1 MTFDRE
7 KVKDLLENID
17 ELFDAITFDMKKEHK
32 DVLKKLVLG
41 PAIAEVE
48 KLVYESR
55 PPVILFMGR
64 SGHGKSSLI
73 NELANKKV
81 AEVNDFRP
89 QTPQSEP
96 YIITFGEEKATW
108 KVVDTRGIFETT
120 KPEGSVEDDAIEVL
134 RSSIIKNNPDVILHV
149 ISTPET
155 RNLSNDLDLYKKLS
169 EEIKSNSGTELKT
182 LIVLN
187 KADTFKNP
195 REWPPMDFPRKAGQL
210 TEVLDYMVDE
220 VLKGEKRSINSNIPY
235 LGYKIHNNS
244 TYIGIIPVSSLEE
257 ETWNINTLSNFIGDN
272 LAEEAKLDFLQA
284 TRNKEQLRKISS
296 AIIKRFSTIAGGI
309 GASPVPA
316 DVFILTPLQ
325 MLMVGFVAALSG
337 REVSKDTIMEF
348 LAAAG
353 VNVGVG
359 YGLREGA
366 RQLTKLIPGVGLGVA
381 AGVAA
386 FGTFAIGKSAE
397 TYFFY
402 NKMVKPENIEK

>member
-7 KVKDLLENID
+7 KVKKLLENID

-32 DVLKKLVLG
+32 DILKKLVLG

-73 NELANKKV
+73 NVLANKNV

-96 YIITFGEEKATW
+96 YVITFGEEKATW

-120 KPEGSVEDDAIEVL
+120 KPEGSVEDDAVEVL
-134 RSSIIKNNPDVILHV
+134 KTSIIKNSPDVILHV

-169 EEIKSNSGTELKT
+169 EEIKSINGTELKT
-182 LIVLN
+182 LIVLT

-195 REWPPMDFPRKAGQL
+195 REWPPMDYPRKAGQL
-210 TEVLDYMVDE
+210 TEVLDYMVEE
-220 VLKGEKRSINSNIPY
+220 VFKGEKSSINSNFPY
-235 LGYKIHNNS
+235 LGYRIHNNN
-244 TYIGIIPVSSLEE
+244 TYIGIIPVSGLEE
-257 ETWNINTLSNFIGDN
+257 EPWNINTLSNFVADN

-325 MLMVGFVAALSG
+325 MLMVGIIAALSG

-366 RQLTKLIPGVGLGVA
+366 RQLTKLIPGVGLGVS

-386 FGTFAIGKSAE
+386 FGTYAIGKSAE